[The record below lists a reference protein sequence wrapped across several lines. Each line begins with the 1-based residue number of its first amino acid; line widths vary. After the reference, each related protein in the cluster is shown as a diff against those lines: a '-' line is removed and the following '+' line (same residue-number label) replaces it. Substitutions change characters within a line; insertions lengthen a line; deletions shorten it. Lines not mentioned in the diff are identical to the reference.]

1 MKTMREIL
9 NIQQQLV
16 PDLTDVLKKRYTI
29 LRHIQLMGVAGR
41 RSLAAA
47 LGLTERVLR
56 SETDFLKAQG
66 LVEIDSSGMRI
77 SPSGR
82 ELLDAMEPAARE
94 LFGLSEMEEAL
105 RKKFGLK
112 SVTVVPGDSDSSPLA
127 KKELGRA
134 GAAVIRRVV
143 RDNDIVAVAGG
154 STMAET
160 AEWLSASFPVK
171 NVTFVPARGGLN
183 ESVELQANTIVSTM
197 AKRTN
202 GLYQLLH
209 VPDNLGEE
217 AYQSLMQEPGIREVV
232 ASIRKARVI
241 VHGIGDAER
250 MARRRKMEPRA
261 IEALKEAGAV
271 AEAFGFYFDK
281 SGRMVYRM
289 PTIGLRLEDIERTET
304 VIAIAG
310 GRSKGEAI
318 AAVMLFGH
326 EDMLVTDEAAA
337 RVMLGL

>member
-1 MKTMREIL
+1 MREVL
-9 NIQQQLV
+9 HIQEQLI

-29 LRHIQLMGVAGR
+29 LRHMQLMGVAGR
-41 RSLAAA
+41 RTLAAA
-47 LGLTERVLR
+47 LDMSERVLR

-66 LVEIDSSGMRI
+66 LVEISSGGMRV

-82 ELLDAMEPAARE
+82 ELLDAMEPMVKE

-105 RKKFGLK
+105 RDRFGLK
-112 SVTVVPGDSDSSPLA
+112 SVTVVPGDSDSSPYA

-134 GAAVIRRVV
+134 GAAVLRRVM
-143 RDNDIVAVAGG
+143 RDNDVVAVAGG

-160 AEWLSASFPVK
+160 AEWLSTSVPMK
-171 NVTFVPARGGLN
+171 DVTFVSARGGLN
-183 ESVELQANTIVSTM
+183 ESVDLQANTVASTM
-197 AKRTN
+197 AKRT
-202 GLYQLLH
+202 GAHYRLLH
-209 VPDNLGEE
+209 VPDHLSEE
-217 AYQSLMQEPGIREVV
+217 AYQSLMQEPNIREVV
-232 ASIRKARVI
+232 TVIRKSRII

-250 MARRRKMEPRA
+250 MARRRKMEPQA
-261 IEALKEAGAV
+261 IEALKQAGAV

-281 SGRMVYRM
+281 DGKVVYRM
-289 PTIGLRLEDIERTET
+289 QTIGLRLEDIERTET

-337 RVMLGL
+337 RVILGW